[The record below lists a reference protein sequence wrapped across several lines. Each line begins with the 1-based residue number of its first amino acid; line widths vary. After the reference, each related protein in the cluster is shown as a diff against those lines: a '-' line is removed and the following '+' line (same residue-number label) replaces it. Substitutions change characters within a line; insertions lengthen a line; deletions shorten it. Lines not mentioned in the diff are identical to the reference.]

1 MTVPGF
7 DFSET
12 DRGTFGAYFREKEET
27 PRKNNERMSPWWIA
41 LISFAGVVLLCVL
54 GWCAWKLYRKSQE
67 ITLKKSEDAN
77 SYPFL
82 AALSLRP
89 RTDQDL
95 AAAWA
100 NDFWKRE
107 NLQSALK
114 KLNGLKPEEKR
125 SRKEELWKITSDKFG
140 REQDDFMRVLNLRN
154 KSLLEKYGSEVVR
167 TPAESRDRK
176 QWVDF
181 ESRMT
186 GIAPD
191 KLRRMSDSLFRDDRK
206 RWIADGALYDLRE
219 KFYSQKKSR

>member
-1 MTVPGF
+1 
-7 DFSET
+7 
-12 DRGTFGAYFREKEET
+12 
-27 PRKNNERMSPWWIA
+27 MSSWWIA

-54 GWCAWKLYRKSQE
+54 GWCAWKLYRQSQE
-67 ITLKKSEDAN
+67 IPLKKSEDGN
-77 SYPFL
+77 MFPFL
-82 AALSLRP
+82 AALTLRP

-125 SRKEELWKITSDKFG
+125 LQREELWQKVSERFI

-154 KSLLEKYGSEVVR
+154 KSMLEKYGSEVVR
-167 TPAESRDRK
+167 SPAELRDRK
-176 QWVDF
+176 QWADF

-191 KLRRMSDSLFRDDRK
+191 KLRRTSDSLYRDDRK
-206 RWIADGALYDLRE
+206 RWIANGALYDLRE